1 MEIPQVDGVIES
13 SYPIEPIAEDIM
25 NSPSLAHLIK
35 TTAKLCRDT
44 DKDLSAAS
52 EYSDPVSNRI
62 KEYVLSF
69 D

>member
-1 MEIPQVDGVIES
+1 MEIPQIDGVIE
-13 SYPIEPIAEDIM
+13 PTHTLEPFAEELM

-35 TTAKLCRDT
+35 TTAKLCRET
-44 DKDLSAAS
+44 DKDIPVAS
-52 EYSDPVSNRI
+52 GYSDPVSNRI